1 MTEQTEGPKVE
12 ILQKEVREAR
22 LTVRELQSELNETLR
37 KLQSATAERDD
48 ALRKLQSLQPSDLN
62 AGTAPTAIYT
72 APEAHPSGQAPARER
87 LPEER
92 RSVTHHF
99 TIHAASGSIDGYLI
113 VGLYNDGRVG
123 ELFVR
128 IAKVGDTVAGFAD
141 QWAQA
146 MSLLLQLGVPLR
158 ELCGRFAHTR
168 FEPSGRTTSEHVRH
182 AHSII
187 DYVCRYLMHRFCGE
201 ETSGESA

>member
-1 MTEQTEGPKVE
+1 MTEQTAGPKVE
-12 ILQKEVREAR
+12 VLQTEVREAR
-22 LTVRELQSELNETLR
+22 IAMRELRSELDETHR
-37 KLQSATAERDD
+37 KLQAATAERDD
-48 ALRKLQSLQPSDLN
+48 ALRKLQGVELN
-62 AGTAPTAIYT
+62 ASTAPTAIYT
-72 APEAHPSGQAPARER
+72 APPARER

-99 TIHAASGSIDGYLI
+99 TIHAPAGSIDGYLI

-146 MSLLLQLGVPLR
+146 MSLLLQLGIPLR
-158 ELCGRFAHTR
+158 ELCTRFAYTR
-168 FEPSGRTTSEHVRH
+168 FEPSGRTMSEHVRH
-182 AHSII
+182 ANSII
-187 DYVCRYLMHRFCGE
+187 DYVCRYLLHKFCGE
-201 ETSGESA
+201 ELASADPA